1 MKKVFAILLAALMV
15 ATMSVTAF
23 AAEVDQDTTDKTGST
38 AVSFNVDPTYTV
50 TIPATVELEKVDTD
64 GTITYEKDMTVTAS
78 AGVRLKEGEKIE
90 VTLASDFYL
99 ETAASATYKLPY
111 AVTVN
116 GAAIMNN
123 GTVAV
128 FETSEA
134 EQTSTLRFAADDPTY
149 AGNYT
154 DTVTFTISV
163 VTE

>member
-111 AVTVN
+111 TVTVDDVDVE
-116 GAAIMNN
+116 NN
-123 GTVAV
+123 GVVATFV
-128 FETSEA
+128 TSEA
-134 EQTSTLRFAADDPTY
+134 EQTSTLLFAAGNPTY